1 MNQPNATTPR
11 VLLAASC
18 YFGGMFGL
26 GVVCG
31 MVRVPILE
39 PRFGELGALAFEA
52 PVMLA
57 GIVLAAPW
65 VCRRFGV
72 PATIGPRL
80 AMGLSALAMLLVFE
94 VMVGLWARGMSLGE
108 IAGRFATPAGVLSGG
123 LYLLFGVMPVLLRRR
138 G

>member
-18 YFGGMFGL
+18 YFGALFAL
-26 GVVCG
+26 GFACG

-72 PATIGPRL
+72 PPTLGARL
-80 AMGLSALAMLLVFE
+80 AMGLAALAMLLALE
-94 VMVGLWARGMSLGE
+94 VLVGLWARRMTPGE
-108 IAGRFATPAGVLSGG
+108 IASRFTTPAGVLSGV
-123 LYLLFGVMPVLLRRR
+123 LYLLFGAMPSLLRR
-138 G
+138 